1 LSKLDET
8 VMVDYDPDGRILIC
22 RAKQLE
28 QIPTVCHNCDGDDLL
43 QIMEHVDGG
52 SWICMT
58 CNFLN
63 SYEPSMKLTKTNL
76 PVTMVNLGI
85 DEIAYVDGWDFEN

>member
-1 LSKLDET
+1 
-8 VMVDYDPDGRILIC
+8 MADYDPDGRILIY

-28 QIPTVCHNCDGDDLL
+28 QIPEICHNCSSDDLM

-52 SWICMT
+52 SWICMD

-63 SYEPSMKLTKTNL
+63 SYEPLMKLSKTNL
-76 PVTMVNLGI
+76 PVTMVNLGA
-85 DEIAYVDGWDFEN
+85 DEIAYVDGWDFE

>member
-1 LSKLDET
+1 
-8 VMVDYDPDGRILIC
+8 MADYDPDGRILIC

-28 QIPTVCHNCDGDDLL
+28 QIPTECHNCDGDDLL

-76 PVTMVNLGI
+76 PTTMVNLGI

>member
-1 LSKLDET
+1 
-8 VMVDYDPDGRILIC
+8 
-22 RAKQLE
+22 
-28 QIPTVCHNCDGDDLL
+28 
-43 QIMEHVDGG
+43 MEHVDGG
-52 SWICMT
+52 SWICMS

-76 PVTMVNLGI
+76 PTTMVNLGI